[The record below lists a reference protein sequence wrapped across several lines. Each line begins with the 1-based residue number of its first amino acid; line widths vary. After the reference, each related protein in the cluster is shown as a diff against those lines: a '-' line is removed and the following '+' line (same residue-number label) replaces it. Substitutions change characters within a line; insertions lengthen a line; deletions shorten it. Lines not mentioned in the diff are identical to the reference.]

1 MLSWKRCPADK
12 WGSGYRSTTLRSDTA
27 VAYQRL
33 YDEVHARGGILTSA
47 GGKRGLGSKA
57 SPARS
62 KKSFHYVGRALDLAL
77 PSGMQNPDKDP
88 YIIVRDGNS
97 RYWTV
102 WAKVLD
108 DSAPM
113 ADAIETVTLKASYVV
128 GRKTATGKRYT
139 HLKSKEWTGKAFNLT
154 ELFLDLDFQRIRGR
168 ESFFRGGKYAGAE
181 WWHHQWQGGLEK
193 GKSTFGEELL
203 KVYSLKQCRR
213 FAYWDEAKDAV
224 FGVSWF

>member
-1 MLSWKRCPADK
+1 MPPVSELSP
-12 WGSGYRSTTLRSDTA
+12 
-27 VAYQRL
+27 
-33 YDEVHARGGILTSA
+33 
-47 GGKRGLGSKA
+47 
-57 SPARS
+57 
-62 KKSFHYVGRALDLAL
+62 
-77 PSGMQNPDKDP
+77 
-88 YIIVRDGNS
+88 GN
-97 RYWTV
+97 V
-102 WAKVLD
+102 KVLE
-108 DSAPM
+108 M
-113 ADAIETVTLKASYVV
+113 V
-128 GRKTATGKRYT
+128 GQQVLVGVT